1 MEDIIKDL
9 KLYIEVLFDED
20 EEVNDNL
27 LSLLCK
33 KSVDTVCHIRYGNE
47 FTEEQKKTAIEQY
60 ESKIFELTL
69 YRYLKMGAEFEKTH
83 ASNGTQISYNSES
96 DILKGIVPLAKII

>member
-9 KLYIEVLFDED
+9 KLYIEVLFDKD
-20 EEVNDNL
+20 EEINDKL

-33 KSVDTVCHIRYGNE
+33 KSIDTVCNVRYGNKY
-47 FTEEQKKTAIEQY
+47 TDEQRNTAIEQY
-60 ESKIFELTL
+60 NTKIFELTL

>member
-1 MEDIIKDL
+1 MENIIADV

-20 EEVNDNL
+20 EEINDKL

-47 FTEEQKKTAIEQY
+47 YTEEQKQKAIEQY
-60 ESKIFELTL
+60 NTNIFELTL
-69 YRYLKMGAEFEKTH
+69 YRYLKMGAEFEKQH
-83 ASNGTQISYNSES
+83 SSNGTSITYNSES
-96 DILKGIVPLAKII
+96 DILKGIVPLAKLI